1 MVYDNIGAAGLYIF
15 SRAKPTL
22 RQSLEDT
29 RKSSEK
35 TVPHPC
41 LLFRHSRAGGDPDLR
56 LSEIFNDGRSVG
68 FAHEYGLQ
76 KYRLRRV
83 SYIFSR
89 AKPTLRQPIAD
100 TLKSSEKTPHIPA
113 CFAVIPAQV
122 GIQTSDFQK
131 YSTITAVWTLPTD
144 AVCEDIGLGRAFMF
158 YRRNP
163 PYFQTTV
170 LVKSNVQK

>member
-22 RQSLEDT
+22 RQPIADT

-35 TVPHPC
+35 
-41 LLFRHSRAGGDPDLR
+41 
-56 LSEIFNDGRSVG
+56 N
-68 FAHEYGLQ
+68 
-76 KYRLRRV
+76 
-83 SYIFSR
+83 
-89 AKPTLRQPIAD
+89 TL
-100 TLKSSEKTPHIPA
+100 HIPA
-113 CFAVIPAQV
+113 CYAVIPAQA

-144 AVCEDIGLGRAFMF
+144 AVCRNIGLGRAFMF